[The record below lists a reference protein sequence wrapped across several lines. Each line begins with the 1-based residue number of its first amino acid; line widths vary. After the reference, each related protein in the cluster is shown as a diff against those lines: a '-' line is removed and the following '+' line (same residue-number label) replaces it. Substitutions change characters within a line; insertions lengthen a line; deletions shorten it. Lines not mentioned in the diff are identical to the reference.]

1 MCIRDRCNVLSSY
14 MNLCTGGAEEFEE
27 ICSRFLAVAQAFQ
40 LEKLHPGIMLPG
52 YLMIAQGWAAVSYTH
67 LDYESVNKAYHKLH
81 EEHVKGR
88 PDIYTDTRELL
99 TKEEFQEIVK
109 SKEYVAVGA
118 KKQEELAGFVI
129 AKRKVTPENPMLK
142 KNHTLYIDAI
152 YVMEKD
158 VYKRQ
163 VIRD

>member
-1 MCIRDRCNVLSSY
+1 MEELQI
-14 MNLCTGGAEEFEE
+14 TG
-27 ICSRFLAVAQAFQ
+27 LT
-40 LEKLHPGIMLPG
+40 EK
-52 YLMIAQGWAAVSYTH
+52 
-67 LDYESVNKAYHKLH
+67 DYESVNKAYHKLH

-88 PDIYTDTRELL
+88 PDIYTETRELL

-109 SKEYVAVGA
+109 SEEYVAVGA

-152 YVMEKD
+152 YVMEKFRKQGVGRSLYSYLEVLAEKESLQRID
-158 VYKRQ
+158 LKVWAFNAGAVAFYESLGFQ
-163 VIRD
+163 VQSFNMERRF